1 MMPEEKDIRLCP
13 VCEREVERADMDYT
27 RDCHGVTFRLV
38 CRKCWKKLMAK
49 GYDGEY
55 YDDTDDED
63 CMVGWE

>member
-38 CRKCWKKLMAK
+38 CHKCWKKLMAK

-55 YDDTDDED
+55 YDDTDDDD

>member
-1 MMPEEKDIRLCP
+1 MMPEEKDIRSCP

-27 RDCHGVTFRLV
+27 RDCHGITFRLV
-38 CRKCWKKLMAK
+38 CHKCWKKLMAK

-55 YDDTDDED
+55 YDDTDDDD